1 MLYLISKDKQYVAL
15 RSGRNGPYYPS
26 QTTLTPNT
34 EVRWED
40 ASASPRKVSQVERS
54 ISCFEARRREC
65 CGKVSM
71 VPE

>member
-1 MLYLISKDKQYVAL
+1 MWPYDRAEM
-15 RSGRNGPYYPS
+15 GPYYPS
-26 QTTLTPNT
+26 QMILTPNT

-40 ASASPRKVSQVERS
+40 ASASPRKVSQVEQS
-54 ISCFEARRREC
+54 ISCFKARRGER

>member
-1 MLYLISKDKQYVAL
+1 MWPYNLAEM
-15 RSGRNGPYYPS
+15 GPYYPS
-26 QTTLTPNT
+26 QTILTPNA

-54 ISCFEARRREC
+54 IRHLELRRGKC